1 MAAIALESEL
11 VSSVPPFWGAGD
23 QQMKR
28 KPDKSE
34 PGMETQEIK
43 KPRGKLDR
51 QTTEKLGQL
60 LRDFYRERVKEDIPD
75 HLVELVK
82 RFDKGGSEGPRS

>member
-1 MAAIALESEL
+1 
-11 VSSVPPFWGAGD
+11 
-23 QQMKR
+23 MKR
-28 KPDKSE
+28 KSDKSE
-34 PGMETQEIK
+34 SSMEAQESK

-60 LRDFYRERVKEDIPD
+60 LRDYYKERVKEDIPD

-82 RFDKGGSEGPRS
+82 RFDKGGSGGEGPRS

>member
-1 MAAIALESEL
+1 MT
-11 VSSVPPFWGAGD
+11 
-23 QQMKR
+23 R
-28 KPDKSE
+28 KSDKPE
-34 PGMETQEIK
+34 TGMEAQEK

-60 LRDFYRERVKEDIPD
+60 LRDYYKERVKEDVPD

-82 RFDKGGSEGPRS
+82 RFDKRGGDEGPRS